1 MNKLGDILDLARAL
15 SIDSLVSTIED
26 IIDDVE
32 KYSETSE
39 ITTTDAKFQQQQQP
53 QSQSFLSSY
62 EHHLQEIQQTST
74 LSTPQNTQ
82 QHATTTTTHS
92 LLSTALQQ
100 QPSTS
105 PGAVTSSNQSV
116 FRGPLN
122 LSHQP
127 VIRSVAS
134 INNPSINQQQEQP
147 ILNSNSPSPTVS
159 DKVSAMIYN
168 AMTNK
173 SQKTSPDILKR
184 LNELEPCDLASINS
198 SFQQQ
203 QIVATAPKIIVPNH
217 SYKPVLSPRN
227 QLVAKS
233 SQAKILMP
241 RTSEGRISSDIKSP
255 SPPSN
260 LGQRKRPS
268 IETIDEEES
277 DATMPK
283 QIRVSKTLLESVLLR
298 NVPPQNNINIA
309 DNFGEH
315 QNNINVDVDSQM
327 DGSIKQDSQIR
338 LALESKDR
346 MSLESKER
354 QLFGAQILPLLG
366 AAVMPAGAGGNSSNL
381 SSLLSAA
388 VKLKQVADIVLRK

>member
-15 SIDSLVSTIED
+15 SIDSLVATIED

-39 ITTTDAKFQQQQQP
+39 ITTTDTKFQQQQP

-62 EHHLQEIQQTST
+62 EQHLQEMQQTST

-82 QHATTTTTHS
+82 QHATTTTHS

-100 QPSTS
+100 QPSTY
-105 PGAVTSSNQSV
+105 PGAVTSSSQSV

-134 INNPSINQQQEQP
+134 INNPSSNQQQQEQP
-147 ILNSNSPSPTVS
+147 IINSHNPSPTVS

-198 SFQQQ
+198 SLQHQQTF
-203 QIVATAPKIIVPNH
+203 ATAPKIIVPNH

-268 IETIDEEES
+268 IETIDDEES
-277 DATMPK
+277 GATRPK

-298 NVPPQNNINIA
+298 NVPPQNNVNIA
-309 DNFGEH
+309 DNCAED
-315 QNNINVDVDSQM
+315 QNNMNLDLDHQL

-346 MSLESKER
+346 MSLDSKER

-366 AAVMPAGAGGNSSNL
+366 AAVMPAGAGGNTSNL